1 MVVKTDLEN
10 ALREAIKARDEA
22 TKRTLRLVLTSIK
35 LEEVDKGRALESAE
49 LTSLLQKEIKSR
61 QETIAEAE
69 RASRADI
76 IAETEADIAVLHRFL
91 PEPLSPQELE
101 ALARSVIAETGASSM
116 SDMGTVM
123 KNLTARL
130 QGRATG
136 KEASDT
142 VRRLLQNG

>member
-1 MVVKTDLEN
+1 M
-10 ALREAIKARDEA
+10 KARDES

-49 LTSLLQKEIKSR
+49 LTNLLQKEIKSR
-61 QETIAEAE
+61 QETITEAV
-69 RASRADI
+69 RANRADI
-76 IAETEADIAVLHRFL
+76 IAETEADIAVLRRFL
-91 PEPLSPQELE
+91 PEPLSPPELE
-101 ALARSVIAETGASSM
+101 ALARSVIAETGASSK

-142 VRRLLQNG
+142 VRRLLQND